1 MANPAD
7 DPVVQQYR
15 ERITEAD
22 LAIVEAVNARIG
34 LVSRLHDHK
43 RERGYDVVDRGR
55 EEALLATLQGANA
68 GPLSPQGLAELYATL
83 LAICK
88 AEAARLAEARPGTG

>member
-1 MANPAD
+1 MATPAD

-34 LVSRLHDHK
+34 LVARLHDHK

-55 EEALLATLQGANA
+55 EEALLATLQRANA
-68 GPLSPQGLAELYATL
+68 GPLSPQGLAELYATV
-83 LAICK
+83 LAVSK
-88 AEAARLAEARPGTG
+88 AEAARLAKARSGTS